1 MQAHALRYRSHTA
14 TLNLSLENTPVPQT
28 RHAMLVDADH
38 DDAARQQFATGLKS
52 YLSAIV
58 GNGTKVI
65 YDNRVKPA
73 FRKSTG
79 RIPATRHEVRK
90 ALSTD
95 PYYQAASALKR
106 TAQEIMW
113 DAVGGPVERDWSDL
127 KVRAQRQKWA
137 RSTLRLS
144 PDLATPPY
152 HTAVDIHCMPGG
164 YHSELGPDDL
174 FAGALYDRGIYLFSM
189 GLRGDLNDDF
199 GQSLVRWVRHSHP
212 DLAPLRILDMGCSVG
227 HGTLPWAA
235 AYPLAELHAIDVG
248 APMLRYAQ
256 ARANALDV
264 TVHFS
269 QQNAEHT
276 DFADASFDLIISQ
289 IIIHETSRRALPN
302 ILRECHRLLKPGG
315 LMVHMDG
322 VDWTG
327 LDPYEAFVPDWD
339 TYFNNEPFIGTLHDL
354 DLPRLAAQAGFAKG
368 KIIFGT
374 ACSALRDTEN
384 KSREELAVGDFG
396 NVGSFMV
403 YGGIRD

>member
-1 MQAHALRYRSHTA
+1 
-14 TLNLSLENTPVPQT
+14 
-28 RHAMLVDADH
+28 MLVDADH
-38 DDAARQQFATGLKS
+38 DDAARQHFATGLKS
-52 YLSAIV
+52 YLSAQV
-58 GNGTKVI
+58 GNGTKAV
-65 YDNRVKPA
+65 YETRVKPA
-73 FRKSTG
+73 YLRSTG
-79 RIPATRHEVRK
+79 RAPATRHEVRK
-90 ALSTD
+90 ALATD

-113 DAVGGPVERDWSDL
+113 DAVGGPVERDWADL
-127 KVRAQRQKWA
+127 KERALRQKRP
-137 RSTLRLS
+137 RSTLRLN
-144 PDLATPPY
+144 PDLPTPPY
-152 HTAVDIHCMPGG
+152 HTGVDIHCMPGG

-199 GQSLVRWVRHSHP
+199 GQSLVRWVRQSHP
-212 DLAPLRILDMGCSVG
+212 DLAPQRILDMGCSVG

-235 AYPLAELHAIDVG
+235 AYPRAELHAIDVG

-264 TVHFS
+264 AAHFS

-276 DFADASFDLIISQ
+276 DFADASFDLIVSQ
-289 IIIHETSRRALPN
+289 IIIHETSTRALPN

-327 LDPYEAFVPDWD
+327 LDPYDAFVPDWD

-354 DLPRLAAQAGFAKG
+354 DLPQLAAQAGFAKD
-368 KIIFGT
+368 KVIFGT
-374 ACSALRDTEN
+374 AYSARRDTEN
-384 KSREELAVGDFG
+384 KNREELTAGDFG
-396 NVGSFMV
+396 NVGAFMV
-403 YGGIRD
+403 YGGTKD

>member
-1 MQAHALRYRSHTA
+1 M
-14 TLNLSLENTPVPQT
+14 PQT

-38 DDAARQQFATGLKS
+38 DDAARQQFAAGLKS

-354 DLPRLAAQAGFAKG
+354 DLPRLAARAGFATG

-374 ACSALRDTEN
+374 ARSALRDTEN

>member
-1 MQAHALRYRSHTA
+1 M
-14 TLNLSLENTPVPQT
+14 PQT
-28 RHAMLVDADH
+28 RHTMLVDADH

-52 YLSAIV
+52 YLSAQV
-58 GNGTKVI
+58 GNGTKAI
-65 YDNRVKPA
+65 YYNRVKPA
-73 FRKSTG
+73 FRRSTG
-79 RIPATRHEVRK
+79 RTPATRHEVRK
-90 ALSTD
+90 ALSID
-95 PYYQAASALKR
+95 PYYQAASSLKR

-113 DAVGGPVERDWSDL
+113 DAVGGPVERNWSDL
-127 KVRAQRQKWA
+127 KVRARLQKPT

-144 PDLATPPY
+144 PGLVTPPY

-189 GLRGDLNDDF
+189 GLRGNLNDDF
-199 GQSLVRWVRHSHP
+199 GQSLVHWVRHSHP
-212 DLAPLRILDMGCSVG
+212 DLAPQRILDMGCSVG

-354 DLPRLAAQAGFAKG
+354 DLPRLAAQAGFATG

-374 ACSALRDTEN
+374 ARSARRDTEN
-384 KSREELAVGDFG
+384 RNREELAVGDFG
-396 NVGSFMV
+396 NVGTFMV
-403 YGGIRD
+403 YGGIKD

>member
-1 MQAHALRYRSHTA
+1 M
-14 TLNLSLENTPVPQT
+14 PQT

-302 ILRECHRLLKPGG
+302 ILRECRRLLKPGG

-327 LDPYEAFVPDWD
+327 LDPYEAFVSDWD

-354 DLPRLAAQAGFAKG
+354 DLPRLAAQAGFATG

-374 ACSALRDTEN
+374 ARSALRDTEN